1 MSFTSGNF
9 RGYDEDRSVV
19 LFSMINDLTEVPCAI
34 SSDAMDFL
42 DGAKRTPP
50 AQREQQ
56 FMRLRESIER
66 CAERKFANAEME
78 GRPPGIILRR
88 LDFRS

>member
-1 MSFTSGNF
+1 
-9 RGYDEDRSVV
+9 
-19 LFSMINDLTEVPCAI
+19 
-34 SSDAMDFL
+34 
-42 DGAKRTPP
+42 
-50 AQREQQ
+50 
-56 FMRLRESIER
+56 MRLRASIES